1 LERPPMAEL
10 SHDEVA
16 EIIGPTSDVIVAE
29 IIGTGITKDELAAA
43 YARVVSDRKAHH
55 PGASL
60 EPGPLA
66 EVVDILERARGRG
79 ILGEAGSTLE

>member
-1 LERPPMAEL
+1 MAEL

-29 IIGTGITKDELAAA
+29 IIGTGITKDELTAA

-55 PGASL
+55 PGAAL
-60 EPGPLA
+60 EPGPFA

-79 ILGEAGSTLE
+79 ILLGEAGSTLE